1 MTRLRYDLFPTE
13 MGWVAALSTD
23 SGLRR
28 LALKPL
34 PQEAMDEL
42 GSAASG
48 ASLDPDALEDVR
60 LRLEA
65 HFRGEDG
72 AFDQVPLDLEDAPPF
87 FKAAWEACRRIP
99 RGETRSYQWLAAQA
113 GNPRASRAAGQA
125 MAKNRLAVI
134 IPCHRV
140 IGSNGGLHGYGG
152 GGLEKKARLLQMERV
167 GPGNGAEP
175 ASVPGPTTGP
185 EPVPAEAVRPPSPR
199 PASPLGARTARSSG
213 RR

>member
-1 MTRLRYDLFPTE
+1 MTKLCYDLFRTE
-13 MGWVAALSTD
+13 MGWVAALASD
-23 SGLRR
+23 RGLRR

-34 PQEAMDEL
+34 PQEAMGEL

-48 ASLDPDALEDVR
+48 ASLDPDALKDIR

-65 HFRGEDG
+65 HFRGDDG
-72 AFDQVPLDLEDAPPF
+72 RFDRVPLDLEDAPPF

-125 MAKNRLAVI
+125 MAKNRLAVV

-152 GGLEKKARLLQMERV
+152 GGLEKKARLLRMER
-167 GPGNGAEP
+167 
-175 ASVPGPTTGP
+175 
-185 EPVPAEAVRPPSPR
+185 AV
-199 PASPLGARTARSSG
+199 AGEG
-213 RR
+213 G